1 MKTSKDIQVQRNV
14 GNTEEEVGQTADC
27 HMSHEAGQH
36 DDAPVRH
43 LGRAHQ
49 LGVVNCRAGR
59 RDDPQREVLSH
70 SQELVTNQQPQH
82 EAEDEGGEA
91 AVCVGLG
98 EIQNQEE
105 LGEQEDVREVT
116 TEDAGKI
123 LLVWQRESEITYY
136 SSYTLLYCRASTVE
150 QRQLMT
156 VKTQRALT
164 TSTSP
169 QPGLRSFW

>member
-27 HMSHEAGQH
+27 HMSRQAGQH

-49 LGVVNCRAGR
+49 LRVVNCRAGR

-82 EAEDEGGEA
+82 EAEDEG
-91 AVCVGLG
+91 
-98 EIQNQEE
+98 
-105 LGEQEDVREVT
+105 
-116 TEDAGKI
+116 
-123 LLVWQRESEITYY
+123 
-136 SSYTLLYCRASTVE
+136 
-150 QRQLMT
+150 
-156 VKTQRALT
+156 
-164 TSTSP
+164 
-169 QPGLRSFW
+169 